1 MTGLSVELL
10 FSLANISYLIGTI
23 FLTRRVIKNRNALD
37 DFDFRGSSIN
47 VVGMTINVV
56 ALIELQSYAAAVIS
70 LPTMVFWTITAMY
83 SFKNRNKKIRRII

>member
-1 MTGLSVELL
+1 MNLLDTGLL

-23 FLTRRVIKNRNALD
+23 FLVRRVIKNRDALD

-47 VVGMTINVV
+47 VIGMTINVV
-56 ALIELQSYAAAVIS
+56 ALVELQSYAAAVIS
-70 LPTMVFWTITAMY
+70 LPTMAFWAITAIY